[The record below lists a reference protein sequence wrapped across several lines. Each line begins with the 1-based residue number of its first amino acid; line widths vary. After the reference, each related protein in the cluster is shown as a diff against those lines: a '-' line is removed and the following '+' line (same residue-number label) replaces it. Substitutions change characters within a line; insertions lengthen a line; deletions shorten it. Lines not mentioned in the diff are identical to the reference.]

1 MGANIVTPTHLLL
14 VVVVLLLVFGTKK
27 LPELGRGI
35 GSAMRE
41 FKGGVT
47 GAPATPLVAS
57 VSAPTPAAQP
67 APEATPAVVS
77 GADPLGAA
85 EGRRPIV

>member
-1 MGANIVTPTHLLL
+1 MGANIVSPTHLLL
-14 VVVVLLLVFGTKK
+14 VLVVLLLVFGTKK

-47 GAPATPLVAS
+47 GAPETPQVQPVTAM
-57 VSAPTPAAQP
+57 TQPAEA
-67 APEATPAVVS
+67 APEAPS
-77 GADPLGAA
+77 GAVRGADGPA
-85 EGRRPIV
+85 RG

>member
-1 MGANIVTPTHLLL
+1 MGANIISPTHLLL

-47 GAPATPLVAS
+47 GAPETAPLQP
-57 VSAPTPAAQP
+57 VSAMTQAGEA
-67 APEATPAVVS
+67 APEASPVTVS
-77 GADPLGAA
+77 VADGAPRD
-85 EGRRPIV
+85 

>member
-1 MGANIVTPTHLLL
+1 MGANIVSPTHLLL

-41 FKGGVT
+41 FKGGINGDPEKPQVPVAAMT
-47 GAPATPLVAS
+47 QPA
-57 VSAPTPAAQP
+57 PAAQESTP
-67 APEATPAVVS
+67 VDAPPCV
-77 GADPLGAA
+77 
-85 EGRRPIV
+85 